1 MAQSSGKIDKQ
12 TILAKLAEL
21 CGLVASMETA
31 ASPPI
36 QAAEPAPAAA
46 PTIILSE
53 ESQKL
58 KKDKATKRLFEF
70 FEEKG
75 YHILSL
81 KKRQEIP
88 ANYSKLA
95 DLLVKNHKLF
105 YNFIGCLL
113 NKNND
118 AYSLEADDKESVSRI
133 VNLCSLLKKREW
145 IDYKYVKQE
154 KKITFSRTS
163 SFKGEIKQFLSGVYG
178 EFGAGKIIEQA
189 LKDYTAINGELKYQL
204 FYDVKLKRPDSK
216 NSNDMQ
222 LDLVVELPEG
232 FYIFETKMGI
242 ALAIDKWVDRTRL
255 FASDKNRFITCCADE
270 TLNARIFTPYILF
283 NVNKLKEQMTALLKK
298 DYPASE
304 TK

>member
-1 MAQSSGKIDKQ
+1 MQQLNGKVDKQ

-21 CGLVASMETA
+21 CGLVASMETSVPVA
-31 ASPPI
+31 T
-36 QAAEPAPAAA
+36 QPATPTTAAA
-46 PTIILSE
+46 PEVVLSE

-58 KKDKATKRLFEF
+58 KKAKSTKSLFDF

-75 YHILSL
+75 FHILSL
-81 KKRQEIP
+81 KKRQELP

-113 NKNND
+113 NKNNN
-118 AYSLEADDKESVSRI
+118 AYSLESDDKESISRI
-133 VNLCSLLKKREW
+133 VNFCNILKQREW
-145 IDYKYVKQE
+145 IDYKYEKQE
-154 KKITFSRTS
+154 KKITFSRLN

-189 LKDYTAINGELKYQL
+189 LKEYAAANSGMKYQL
-204 FYDVKLKRPDSK
+204 FYDVKLKRPDSP
-216 NSNDMQ
+216 NPNDMQ

-232 FYIFETKMGI
+232 YYIFETKMGVT
-242 ALAIDKWVDRTRL
+242 LAIDKWVDRTRL

-270 TLNARIFTPYILF
+270 TLNAKIFNPYILF
-283 NVNKLKEQMTALLKK
+283 NVSKLKEQITDLLKR

-304 TK
+304 KQ

>member
-1 MAQSSGKIDKQ
+1 MAQSDGKIDKQ
-12 TILAKLAEL
+12 IILAKLAEL
-21 CGLVASMETA
+21 CGLVASMETSA
-31 ASPPI
+31 AAPTK
-36 QAAEPAPAAA
+36 PAVTTPAAA
-46 PTIILSE
+46 PAIILSE

-58 KKDKATKRLFEF
+58 KKNKAAKRLFEF

-88 ANYSKLA
+88 AKYSKLA

-118 AYSLEADDKESVSRI
+118 AYSLEPDDKESVSRI
-133 VNLCSLLKKREW
+133 VNLCNLLKQREW

-154 KKITFSRTS
+154 KKITLSRTS

-189 LKDYTAINGELKYQL
+189 LKDYAAINSELKYQL

-298 DYPASE
+298 DYPPSE
-304 TK
+304 TE